1 MAYLKILSGK
11 RQGQCIELTD
21 TIYIGRN
28 INSAIQV
35 DDPLASR
42 DHACIRKDGTLFF
55 LEDLHSRNGTMLG
68 NTQITPACRCKL
80 TTGDKITIGNTRFCF
95 YASEMPAEDEQQDTA
110 ALPHGDDTQASPPQQ
125 RNWKSNPTL
134 ALHLSD
140 EKLQEPYILATRDA
154 TLDPHLMTTQIAHP
168 DREVEHV
175 YRRLYAMCQI
185 SFAIGAHTELPK
197 VMTTLLDGL
206 FELFPTAE
214 RALILLPEA
223 DGGALVPVAT
233 KSRHASQDAR
243 SAAISNTIVRTI
255 IEQQCAILSSDA
267 LTDPRFK
274 DRDSVVRHAIRCL
287 MCAPLLVGDQFLGL
301 IQLDSDRGLHAFTT
315 HDLDVLVAVAAQ
327 AALVVKQAQLLD
339 ALRSTNA
346 RLQAEMAQR
355 QEAEAISAKAQARA
369 ARMQAINEVKANFLA
384 NMSHELRTPMNGVVG
399 MASLLLDTELT
410 DEQREYA
417 HFICEASDALLHL
430 INDLFDFSIIE
441 TGELKL
447 AKVNFDLRTTLE
459 AVLERLT
466 PHAHVKGL
474 ALEWS
479 FQEDVPSLVAGDPR
493 RLSQLL
499 TNLVGNAIKFTDHGK
514 VVVDVRCDEQR
525 DEDALLHVDIV
536 DTGIGITPDV
546 QVQLFHPFTQGDASS
561 TRKHGG
567 TGLGLA
573 LCKHLCRIMN
583 GDIGVESVPGKGSTF
598 WFTVRLNKKPSP
610 SRATIASTLP

>member
-1 MAYLKILSGK
+1 
-11 RQGQCIELTD
+11 
-21 TIYIGRN
+21 
-28 INSAIQV
+28 
-35 DDPLASR
+35 
-42 DHACIRKDGTLFF
+42 
-55 LEDLHSRNGTMLG
+55 
-68 NTQITPACRCKL
+68 
-80 TTGDKITIGNTRFCF
+80 
-95 YASEMPAEDEQQDTA
+95 
-110 ALPHGDDTQASPPQQ
+110 
-125 RNWKSNPTL
+125 
-134 ALHLSD
+134 
-140 EKLQEPYILATRDA
+140 
-154 TLDPHLMTTQIAHP
+154 
-168 DREVEHV
+168 
-175 YRRLYAMCQI
+175 
-185 SFAIGAHTELPK
+185 
-197 VMTTLLDGL
+197 
-206 FELFPTAE
+206 
-214 RALILLPEA
+214 
-223 DGGALVPVAT
+223 
-233 KSRHASQDAR
+233 
-243 SAAISNTIVRTI
+243 
-255 IEQQCAILSSDA
+255 
-267 LTDPRFK
+267 
-274 DRDSVVRHAIRCL
+274 
-287 MCAPLLVGDQFLGL
+287 
-301 IQLDSDRGLHAFTT
+301 LDSDRGLHAFTT

-346 RLQAEMAQR
+346 KLQAEMAQR
-355 QEAEAISAKAQARA
+355 QEAEAISAKAQAQA

-466 PHAHVKGL
+466 HHAQVKGL

-479 FQEDVPSLVAGDPR
+479 FQEDVPSLVVGDPR

-546 QVQLFHPFTQGDASS
+546 QAQLFTPFTQGDASS

-583 GDIGVESVPGKGSTF
+583 GDIGAESVPGEGSTF
-598 WFTVRLNKKPSP
+598 WFTVRLHKKPSP
-610 SRATIASTLP
+610 SRAAIAAKVP